1 MNREREPISQKLATG
16 TRPSIQECRNTVTYE
31 QADGPKLPY
40 SVLGTLMKTQLCVIC
55 GFETRPLKGCTVVK
69 NLGPGVYLGS
79 FGYEGT
85 GAQEFMWDFD
95 QKIGDRMRAKIL
107 N

>member
-1 MNREREPISQKLATG
+1 
-16 TRPSIQECRNTVTYE
+16 
-31 QADGPKLPY
+31 
-40 SVLGTLMKTQLCVIC
+40 MKTQLCVIC

-69 NLGPGVYLGS
+69 DLGPGVYLGG

-95 QKIGDRMRAKIL
+95 
-107 N
+107 